1 MLSAI
6 AVLRHPA
13 TNVRIQFQRASRS
26 TWHEFVRD
34 APLSGPDLLW
44 TERTATSLKQPAEG
58 SADGRIEAVMLGTR
72 VVLRLRA
79 QLEFVTLL
87 HREDQFP
94 WLGVQPIRK
103 PEEAR

>member
-1 MLSAI
+1 MKNTFNNAALNNI
-6 AVLRHPA
+6 PPA
-13 TNVRIQFQRASRS
+13 SGPTIHACPCPVPRAPCPVPQGAEAQRPRAAFSRS
-26 TWHEFVRD
+26 
-34 APLSGPDLLW
+34 AG
-44 TERTATSLKQPAEG
+44 
-58 SADGRIEAVMLGTR
+58 GRIEAVMLGTR

>member
-1 MLSAI
+1 MSA
-6 AVLRHPA
+6 VGGNRPSQHRRR
-13 TNVRIQFQRASRS
+13 T
-26 TWHEFVRD
+26 
-34 APLSGPDLLW
+34 
-44 TERTATSLKQPAEG
+44 TETSLKQPAEG